1 MARPR
6 KEIDQD
12 EFEKLCGLQCALNEI
27 ADWFDVSTDTIERWC
42 KRTYTREDGTPMN
55 FAEVFAIKRGRG
67 KISLR
72 RYQFELA
79 KKNANMAIW
88 LGRNYLGQSENV
100 RVDIA
105 ATNEQDDPLSAS
117 LKALAA
123 KLEGKEDGGAE

>member
-1 MARPR
+1 
-6 KEIDQD
+6 
-12 EFEKLCGLQCALNEI
+12 
-27 ADWFDVSTDTIERWC
+27 
-42 KRTYTREDGTPMN
+42 
-55 FAEVFAIKRGRG
+55 
-67 KISLR
+67 
-72 RYQFELA
+72 
-79 KKNANMAIW
+79 MAIW